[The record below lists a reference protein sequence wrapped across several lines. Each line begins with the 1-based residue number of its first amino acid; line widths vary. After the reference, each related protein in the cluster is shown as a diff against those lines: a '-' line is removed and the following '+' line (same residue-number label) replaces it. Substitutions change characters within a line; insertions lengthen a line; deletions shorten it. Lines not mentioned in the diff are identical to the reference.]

1 MSRLALVLV
10 IFSAV
15 CSSQTFN
22 ARITGTVRD
31 SSNAAVPNAT
41 VTATQTGTNVK
52 RTASAEESGVYSI
65 PLLMPGIYEVSV
77 EAAGFQK
84 QIRKDVRLEVNQ
96 TATLDFT
103 LAVAAV
109 QTSVEVTAEIPLLQ
123 SETSS
128 VGATLETKLIE
139 QYPLIQR
146 DVMGMVRSL
155 PGVIAAGGVGDAR
168 GGRNVFDSTFS
179 VAGGRSSTNEVL
191 LDGAPNTIGDF
202 NGVVIVPALDS
213 VQEFRVE
220 TSSYSAEF
228 GRSGGGAVNIVTK
241 SGTNETHGGLYYFH
255 QNTAFNAN
263 SFTNNRNAR
272 DGQALP
278 KDYVRRHQYG
288 GTLGGPVFIPGLY
301 HGKDRTFFF
310 ASFEGRRERN
320 PLQGLFSLPTAKELA
335 GDFSETV
342 AIVGGQPQL
351 IRVYDP
357 ATTRLVG
364 GRYVRELFP
373 GNMVPPTRHNPIAR
387 RVLQEYPKPNREG
400 DPFTNRRNY
409 YFADT
414 QDYSRDLISGR
425 VDHYFTSTHRIFG
438 RFNYQE
444 NLQKSPIGVVQFSS
458 PVSIL
463 DNFRNFG
470 VDDTYQLTPR
480 VSNVFRYSYAR
491 YRANQFPRASLGF
504 DPTTLGLP
512 SYFRD
517 NANVLIYPNFS
528 FGFVAVGGLA
538 YNNQPRDTQGI
549 QEQILWVNGRHNVR
563 MGGEYRLYRFY
574 PFQVFSPTGSFSFG
588 SNFTQRDALAAAS
601 PTEGFA
607 LASFLLGAGSFSF
620 EHAEPLSAYHHYV
633 GAYIQDDWKVTS
645 NLTLNLGLRWETE
658 TGTGEAHNRL
668 SYFDPE
674 AANPLRNGPRGAL
687 MFTGNG
693 NPRTIRE
700 ANLRNFG
707 PRAGFAYRLGGR
719 MSVRGGYG
727 IFYLPLGLETD
738 VVTTPFRYT
747 LAADTVNPDYTP
759 KATLSDPFPGGIAA
773 PDSARRV
780 DDGSYRLG
788 NNANIVL
795 RKQPASYM
803 QEWNLGISRQLS
815 RSMVADVTYSGS
827 RGVHLPI
834 PNLELNQAPSHYLSR
849 GGAYLT
855 ERVPNPYYGQVSS
868 GLLSQPTIPRMQLL
882 KPFPQFAAPTTANA
896 FGGSLLSYRPPVG
909 DSVYHAVT
917 FKLDRRFSQ
926 GLSLSAHYTISKL
939 IDIGGVGNGAAFTD
953 PSALRDIYNIRLER
967 SVSGWDVPQ
976 RLVINYAWELPF
988 GRGKKFLS
996 GSAVAERLLGGWTI
1010 FSVHTVESG
1019 RPIAVGGPDLSRLAG
1034 AGPSRASVVAGQQ
1047 AEIPLNQAHANARD
1061 WSPICNCT
1069 KPWFN
1074 TAAFTTT
1081 PEFVIPN
1088 GPRFLPNV
1096 RQDTVKNWDMS
1107 ITKRVSVREGLN
1119 LVLSGNFFNFLNQV
1133 YFGAPNGSVT
1143 SNTFGSTG
1151 VASAPRRVELGAK
1164 ITF

>member
-1 MSRLALVLV
+1 MARAVLGFLLVV
-10 IFSAV
+10 SAN
-15 CSSQTFN
+15 SQTFN
-22 ARITGTVRD
+22 ARITGTITDRSGASVP
-31 SSNAAVPNAT
+31 AAT
-41 VTATQTGTNVK
+41 ITATQPATNVK
-52 RTASAEESGVYSI
+52 KSARSDASGIYSV
-65 PLLMPGIYEVSV
+65 PLLLPGAYEVT
-77 EAAGFQK
+77 AAAPGFQT

-103 LAVAAV
+103 LALAAV
-109 QTSVEVTAEIPLLQ
+109 EMTVEVSDEIPLLQ

-128 VGATLETKLIE
+128 VGTTLESKLIE

-146 DVMGMVRSL
+146 DIMGLVRSL
-155 PGVIAAGGVGDAR
+155 PGIVAAGGVGDAR

-202 NGVVIVPALDS
+202 NGVVVVPALDS

-228 GRSGGGAVNIVTK
+228 GRSGGGAVNIVTR
-241 SGTNETHGGLYYFH
+241 SGTNQFHGGLYYHH
-255 QNTAFNAN
+255 QNTVFNAN

-278 KDYVRRHQYG
+278 KAIVRRNQYG
-288 GTLGGPVFIPGLY
+288 GTLGGPLFLPGLY
-301 HGKDRTFFF
+301 RGQDKTFFF
-310 ASFEGRRERN
+310 ASFEGRRERD
-320 PLQGLFSLPTAKELA
+320 PLQGLHSIPTARELA
-335 GDFSETV
+335 GDFSQTV
-342 AIVGGQPQL
+342 VIVSAQPQL
-351 IRVYDP
+351 VRVFDP
-357 ATTRLVG
+357 ATTRLVS
-364 GRYVRELFP
+364 GRYVRDPFP
-373 GNMVPPTRHNPIAR
+373 GNVVPAGRHNPIAR
-387 RVLQEYPKPNREG
+387 RVLQEYPGPNREG

-409 YFADT
+409 YFEDT
-414 QDYSRDLISGR
+414 LDYSRDLISGR
-425 VDHYFTSTHRIFG
+425 VDHYFAPRHRLFG
-438 RFNYQE
+438 RMSWQE
-444 NLQKSPIGVVQFSS
+444 NLQKSPIGVVQFAS

-470 VDDTYQLTPR
+470 LDDTYQLTPR
-480 VSNVFRYSYAR
+480 LSNVFRYSYTR

-504 DPTTLGLP
+504 DPTKLGLP
-512 SYFRD
+512 AYFRD

-538 YNNQPRDTQGI
+538 YNNQPRDTQAI
-549 QEQILWVNGRHNVR
+549 QEQVLWAKGRHNLR
-563 MGGEYRLYRFY
+563 LGGEYRLYRLY

-588 SNFTQRDALAAAS
+588 AGFTQRDALAAS
-601 PTEGFA
+601 IPTEGFP

-620 EHAEPLSAYHHYV
+620 EHAEPLSAYHHYA
-633 GAYIQDDWKVTS
+633 GAYAQDDWKVRA
-645 NLTLNLGLRWETE
+645 NLTLNLGLRWEIE

-668 SYFDPE
+668 SYFDPD
-674 AANPLRNGPRGAL
+674 APNPLKGGPSGAL
-687 MFTGNG
+687 VFTGQG
-693 NPRTIRE
+693 NPRTVRA
-700 ANLRNFG
+700 ANPRNFG
-707 PRAGFAYRLGGR
+707 PRAGFAWRVR
-719 MSVRGGYG
+719 NNISVRGGYG

-747 LAADTVNPDYTP
+747 SSADTVNPDYTP
-759 KATLSDPFPGGIAA
+759 KATLSDPFPGGLATPA
-773 PDSARRV
+773 SARRV

-795 RKQPASYM
+795 RRQKPGYM
-803 QEWNLGISRQLS
+803 QEWNFGVSRQLS
-815 RSMVADVTYSGS
+815 RGMIADVTYLGS

-834 PNLELNQAPSHYLSR
+834 PNMELNQVHSRYLAQ
-849 GGAYLT
+849 GGAWLT
-855 ERVPNPYYGQVSS
+855 ERVPNPLYGQLPS
-868 GLLSQPTIPRMQLL
+868 GLLSLATVPRMQLL

-896 FGGSLLSYRPPVG
+896 FGGSLLYYRPPLG
-909 DSVYHAVT
+909 DSVYHAVI
-917 FKLDRRFSQ
+917 FKLERRFLR
-926 GLSLSAHYTISKL
+926 GVSLSAHYTVSKL

-953 PSALRDIYNIRLER
+953 PSALRDIHNIRLER
-967 SVSGWDVPQ
+967 SVSAWDVPQ
-976 RLVINYAWELPF
+976 RLVVNYAWELPF
-988 GRGKKFLS
+988 GRGKRLLD
-996 GSAVAERLLGGWTI
+996 RLLGGWTV

-1019 RPIAVGGPDLSRLAG
+1019 RPIAIGGPDLSRLAG

-1047 AEIPLNQAHANARD
+1047 PKIPLERARANARD

-1069 KPWFN
+1069 TPWFN
-1074 TAAFTTT
+1074 TAAFAAT

-1088 GPRFLPNV
+1088 GPRFLPDV

-1107 ITKRVSVREGLN
+1107 VTKKLSLREGWS

-1151 VASAPRRVELGAK
+1151 VASAPRRVEIGAK
-1164 ITF
+1164 IRF